1 MSPLRQLSPLSQRI
15 VGSVVLVLALTTVGS
30 TAYYSHEQRQATECQ
45 AEFNIQFIDQIKER
59 NRISESDRESLA
71 TLVKEVTN
79 SKSREERRK
88 ALEDYI
94 KTKDK
99 NDAERREHP
108 YPELPEKSAHC

>member
-15 VGSVVLVLALTTVGS
+15 VGGVVLVLAITTVGS
-30 TAYYSHEQRQATECQ
+30 TAYYTHEQRQITECQ
-45 AEFNIQFIDQIKER
+45 AGFNEKFIEQLNAR
-59 NRISESDRESLA
+59 NKISESDRESLA
-71 TLVKEVTN
+71 DLVKAVTN
-79 SKSREERRK
+79 STSREESRK
-88 ALEDYI
+88 ALENYL